1 MKKVSLLLSMFMG
14 IAINGNVIAQIPG
27 MDSDPLDLNSI
38 TYIEEENEF
47 ELGFNTEDYLPLD
60 FDPSE
65 VYVNL
70 NAIQFIEEDEQ
81 VLDFGAY
88 LPHDFDAYANPT
100 YFRTIDYIDT
110 TDEICLGFETSDYL
124 PEGFDAYSKPADSE
138 VISL

>member
-1 MKKVSLLLSMFMG
+1 MKRVSLLLSMLMG

-47 ELGFNTEDYLPLD
+47 ELGFNTKDYLPLD
-60 FDPSE
+60 FDPAE

-88 LPHDFDAYANPT
+88 LPHDFQAYSYPT
-100 YFRTIDYIDT
+100 DFRSIVYIDT

-124 PEGFDAYSKPADSE
+124 PEGFDPYARSTDSN
-138 VISL
+138 ILSL

>member
-1 MKKVSLLLSMFMG
+1 MKTVSLLLSMLLG
-14 IAINGNVIAQIPG
+14 IAINTNAIAQIPA

-60 FDPSE
+60 FDPAE

-70 NAIQFIEEDEQ
+70 TEIQFVEEDEL

-88 LPHDFDAYANPT
+88 LPHDFDAYAYPAD
-100 YFRTIDYIDT
+100 FRSIDYIDP
-110 TDEICLGFETSDYL
+110 TDDICLGFETSDYL
-124 PEGFDAYSKPADSE
+124 PEGFDAHTRSVDSN
-138 VISL
+138 VLSL